1 MLNPT
6 ALLPREKNFTTQEW
20 QTYIWAWYLSLCY
33 YCLWIVWMQ
42 CSAFLASFTWWRT
55 HFPWS
60 WLWFQVSESLAPIL
74 PLQYVCAPDSE
85 HTLLA
90 APAQFLLEKFL
101 QHASYKLFP
110 KAIHNFRSPVLA
122 IDCYLNIG
130 PEVKGKGPILL
141 LDRGAWFASINFSH
155 NCPLLWEIKKL

>member
-1 MLNPT
+1 M
-6 ALLPREKNFTTQEW
+6 
-20 QTYIWAWYLSLCY
+20 
-33 YCLWIVWMQ
+33 
-42 CSAFLASFTWWRT
+42 
-55 HFPWS
+55 
-60 WLWFQVSESLAPIL
+60 SESLAPIL

-110 KAIHNFRSPVLA
+110 KAIQNFRSPVLA

-130 PEVKGKGPILL
+130 PEVKKGLVLCLTCSIQFFPIL
-141 LDRGAWFASINFSH
+141 D
-155 NCPLLWEIKKL
+155 PV